1 MVLLWLA
8 PPTKILGGMSTNSRC
23 RVGLQFPPFLV
34 VLLPLGVRRSSA
46 S

>member
-23 RVGLQFPPFLV
+23 RVGLHFPPFLV